1 MYRFGRHLGV
11 VGTPPRVGL
20 AVSTSKVRL
29 CVILVACVVTCYLG
43 AGAMFGERGLLAMLR
58 LRQELRRYES
68 DLSRI
73 VQLKEEMKRRNALLY
88 EDSLSLDLLDERSRS
103 VLGHV
108 EPDELVVILKPQ

>member
-1 MYRFGRHLGV
+1 M
-11 VGTPPRVGL
+11 VGAPPRVGL

-29 CVILVACVVTCYLG
+29 CVILVTCIVTCYLG
-43 AGAMFGERGLLAMLR
+43 ASAMFGERGLLAMLR
-58 LRQELRRYES
+58 LRQELRRCES
-68 DLSRI
+68 DLSRM
-73 VQLKEEMKRRNALLY
+73 VRLKEEMQRRNALLY